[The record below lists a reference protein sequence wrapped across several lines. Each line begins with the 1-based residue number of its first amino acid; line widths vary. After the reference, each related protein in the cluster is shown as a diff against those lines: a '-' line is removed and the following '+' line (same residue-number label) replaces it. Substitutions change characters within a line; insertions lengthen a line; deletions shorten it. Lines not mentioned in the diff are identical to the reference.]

1 MFANRSSD
9 NRRARPAIASGCHV
23 PPAHTA
29 DQSGSSVGD
38 NRRGAAVGIPADC
51 KCAAE
56 VGTGKVE
63 KYVGNRG
70 SGRSGSMR
78 FLRNPEGS
86 TLRTPK
92 NKAGQFCLA
101 ITLREAFPMLA
112 PGNFRL
118 RDSTVKPMS
127 QASAQSNNEC
137 DLEAGCRVLTASP
150 PMGTTEPGTAGAA
163 RTVQTGAVSRRPR
176 QVSCIYIYY
185 VL

>member
-1 MFANRSSD
+1 MPNNPRAICATRRMPGSSLSGIM
-9 NRRARPAIASGCHV
+9 IASLPRKNSLNSSRQPFA
-23 PPAHTA
+23 PPLAFRLVA
-29 DQSGSSVGD
+29 NPLLRSV
-38 NRRGAAVGIPADC
+38 R
-51 KCAAE
+51 
-56 VGTGKVE
+56 KVE

-70 SGRSGSMR
+70 GGRSGSMR

-176 QVSCIYIYY
+176 QS
-185 VL
+185 

>member
-1 MFANRSSD
+1 VFANRSSD
-9 NRRARPAIASGCHV
+9 NRRARPAIASGYHV
-23 PPAHTA
+23 PPAHIA

-38 NRRGAAVGIPADC
+38 NRSGAAVGIPACC

-92 NKAGQFCLA
+92 NKAGQFCLV
-101 ITLREAFPMLA
+101 ITLREAFQCWRPAISVRGIPL
-112 PGNFRL
+112 
-118 RDSTVKPMS
+118 
-127 QASAQSNNEC
+127 SNLCPTLQRNQITSG

-150 PMGTTEPGTAGAA
+150 PMGTTEPGAAGAA